1 MHLQRAIEKRNGP
14 QTIVCTDASDVRLKD
29 LEDSYAAEAKAKGI
43 RLVCLNPMQK
53 EAYAKG
59 MAEFTAKGFDDVVV
73 LAPVAPVIAETSR
86 YMGQGAVMNIFAGVA
101 RGTMADV
108 DLSDAFFKQTRI
120 VGHSASTIDDLKEVL
135 RQIESKELATNRSV
149 AAVGSLEAAKDG
161 LKAVKEAVYP
171 GKVVIFPHIKE
182 LPVTP
187 LSELKAKLPTV
198 HAKLKNG
205 REWTHEAEVEFLRVM
220 LK

>member
-1 MHLQRAIEKRNGP
+1 
-14 QTIVCTDASDVRLKD
+14 
-29 LEDSYAAEAKAKGI
+29 
-43 RLVCLNPMQK
+43 MQK
-53 EAYAKG
+53 DAYAKG
-59 MAEFTAKGFDDVVV
+59 MAEFTQDGFDDVVV
-73 LAPVAPVIAETSR
+73 LAPVAPLIAETSH

-101 RGTMADV
+101 RGTVAEV
-108 DLSDAFFKQTRI
+108 DLSDAYLKQTRI

-135 RQIESKELATNRSV
+135 RQVESKELATNRSV
-149 AAVGSLEAAKDG
+149 AAVGSLEASKEG
-161 LKAVKEAVYP
+161 LKAVKEAVFP

-187 LSELKAKLPTV
+187 LSDLKTKLPSV

-205 REWTHEAEVEFLRVM
+205 REWTKEAEEEFLRVM